1 MMEARDTAR
10 RGDQGKDTEDL
21 SSENLAAG
29 VVDDRP
35 PLEQPIDTDTDTEEE
50 DHE

>member
-1 MMEARDTAR
+1 MSDPNEEKPDV
-10 RGDQGKDTEDL
+10 DLEEL

-35 PLEQPIDTDTDTEEE
+35 PLIEPADDDGTAEE
-50 DHE
+50 DDDE